1 VNKWQVILIALAA
14 AALGFLAAWWGLN
27 GPDADSPGQPG
38 ESGRE
43 ILYWVAPMDPNYR
56 RDEPGKSPMGMDLV
70 PVYADEAG
78 PGGDRGEPGIRINP
92 AVINNIGVK
101 TSAVERRDLA
111 RDIDAVGLVT
121 PDESRIAHA
130 HVRTEGWIEVL
141 HVDTEGARVAAG
153 QPLFEIYSPA
163 LVSAQEEFLQATR
176 MGNRA
181 LVTASKSR
189 LAALGMSAAQ
199 IDALLDRGSPE
210 RLFTVRAHHD
220 GHLLELN
227 VRQGMYV
234 QPGDTIMSI
243 ADLSRVWVDVDL
255 YEGQVNRAEAGQRAV
270 MALPWAEPGRQ
281 WRGEVDYVY
290 PTVRPET
297 RTGRLRLAFDNPD
310 LTLKPNMYARVA
322 IAADPRSDALAV
334 PTQSIIRT
342 GQAER
347 VILAL
352 GEGRFR
358 PAEVATGIESD
369 GWTEITA
376 GLEQGERIVVSSQ
389 FLIDSK
395 ASGDASLL
403 RMIDN
408 GSGPDHDRGHGDH
421 GDAMASDHRQHD
433 AHQGGDALQGPDH
446 SEMDHSEMD
455 HSQMDH
461 SEMDHSEM
469 DHSEMDHSAH
479 GQSEDEPGARP

>member
-1 VNKWQVILIALAA
+1 VNKLQVIVIALAA
-14 AALGFLAAWWGLN
+14 AALGFLAAWWTFS
-27 GPDADSPGQPG
+27 GPDTGSQGGSG
-38 ESGRE
+38 ESKRE

-78 PGGDRGEPGIRINP
+78 PEGDRGEPGIRINP
-92 AVINNIGVK
+92 TVINNIGVK
-101 TSAVERRDLA
+101 VSGVERRDLA
-111 RDIDAVGLVT
+111 RDIDAVGLIT

-141 HVDTEGARVAAG
+141 HVETEGARVAAG

-163 LVSAQEEFLQATR
+163 LVSAQEELLQAAR
-176 MGNRA
+176 MGNQA
-181 LVTASKSR
+181 LITASQSR
-189 LAALGMSAAQ
+189 LAALGMSAEQ
-199 IDALLDRGSPE
+199 IRALRDRGSPE

-243 ADLSRVWVDVDL
+243 ADLSKVWVEVDL
-255 YEGQVNRAEAGQRAV
+255 YEDQINWAKEGQQAA

-290 PTVRPET
+290 PTIRPKT
-297 RTGRLRLAFDNPD
+297 RTGRVRLAFDNPD
-310 LTLKPNMYARVA
+310 LTLKPNMYAHVA
-322 IAADPRSDALAV
+322 IAADPRSDVLVV

-342 GQAER
+342 GQGER

-358 PAEVATGIESD
+358 PAQVVTGIESD
-369 GWTEITA
+369 GLAEITA
-376 GLEQGERIVVSSQ
+376 GLAEDERIVVSSQ
-389 FLIDSK
+389 FLIDSE
-395 ASGDASLL
+395 ASADASLL
-403 RMIDN
+403 RMIDGDSPS
-408 GSGPDHDRGHGDH
+408 GSVMDH
-421 GDAMASDHRQHD
+421 GVNQQMDDD
-433 AHQGGDALQGPDH
+433 
-446 SEMDHSEMD
+446 MDHSG
-455 HSQMDH
+455 
-461 SEMDHSEM
+461 
-469 DHSEMDHSAH
+469 H
-479 GQSEDEPGARP
+479 GNSDDETGGRP